1 MKIQQRPGFAPGIA
15 PHFARRRTSSGCMRR
30 NAAASDI
37 ESVRMGVWT
46 TARSVGA
53 KLLMLIYPFSVL
65 SRPR

>member
-1 MKIQQRPGFAPGIA
+1 
-15 PHFARRRTSSGCMRR
+15 MRR